1 MGVAKA
7 GKALGR
13 GLIDSNPVTK
23 AISSTLGALGITHV
37 RNARGESLSVL
48 KKAIARGDWDTVRRK
63 ASSSKW
69 KKVQGIAQEAL
80 RTGATDYQKSK
91 AGYYAKKGGPW
102 PSSSGPAQGAGSG
115 SSQGTSRWDGAT
127 PVSRSAQS
135 AGRKP
140 SAKAKAKKAATKAA
154 PRAPRP
160 CMYGPRDENGYCPR
174 KPSAAAQR
182 GAQTL
187 AGGVSTAGGG
197 RPCKYGPRGE
207 DGYCPKKPAATT
219 TDRALDA
226 ARRRAIAA
234 GGSAAAAGAK
244 YITKFLSNGTAIRVL
259 ARAALVPA
267 AGLAAYAITRK
278 LMQLRY
284 RTYDE
289 LKAAAA
295 VAYKQARREAGE
307 DAAAGIFL
315 PPEIGD
321 QLAAYY
327 RARLRLLNA
336 HEAAGDPISGMVNLT
351 FED

>member
-1 MGVAKA
+1 MGAPEL
-7 GKALGR
+7 GKTLVN
-13 GLIDSNPVTK
+13 SNPVSRTI
-23 AISSTLGALGITHV
+23 AGTLSALGIGHQ
-37 RNARGESLSVL
+37 RNARGESLSKL
-48 KKAIARGDWDTVRRK
+48 KKAIARGDWETVRQK

-80 RTGATDYQKSK
+80 KSGAQDYQKVK
-91 AGYYAKKGGPW
+91 AQYYAKKGGPW
-102 PSSSGPAQGAGSG
+102 QGSSGPAPSAGSG
-115 SSQGTSRWDGAT
+115 ASPAPSRWGGET
-127 PVSRSAQS
+127 PVSRSVQS

-140 SAKAKAKKAATKAA
+140 SGKAKAKKATAGSRPT
-154 PRAPRP
+154 PRPPRP

-187 AGGVSTAGGG
+187 AGGVSTARGGG
-197 RPCKYGPRGE
+197 RPCKYGPRDE
-207 DGYCPKKPAATT
+207 NGYCPKKPAATY
-219 TDRALDA
+219 TDRALDS
-226 ARRRAIAA
+226 ARRRAVAA

-295 VAYKQARREAGE
+295 IAYKQARRDAGE

-321 QLAAYY
+321 NLANYY
-327 RARLRLLNA
+327 RSRLRLLNA